1 MPKDKTPQA
10 LYAEAQEL
18 KDQGKIVKQ
27 LPLPIIANKVMRRPE
42 SPPTTVKKTRLIS
55 IELFTGAGGLA
66 LATREAG
73 FEHAALIERNHDACE
88 TLRTNI
94 AGRRVPDVDRWNVL
108 ETDVREVVF
117 RDFGKVELIAGG
129 PPCQPFSIAGKH
141 GGIGDSRNMVP
152 EFIRAVRELQPK
164 AFILENVR
172 GITRPMFR
180 GYFDHILLQLS
191 YPEIVRNPDEDL
203 VNHMR
208 RLKDAKERGRRNGL
222 AYNVAFRVL
231 NAADYGVPQVRARV
245 FVVGFRADMG
255 CDWRFPDPTHGLDAL
270 LVDQWIEGIYWER
283 HGIRKPQLP
292 ASGAGRVRGLRRR
305 EEPST
310 LPWRTIRD
318 AVSDL
323 PEPRADRD
331 VPGILNH
338 RLQPG
343 ARPYHGHTGSPF
355 DLPSKTLKAGDH
367 GVPGG
372 ENAIRFPDG
381 RMRYLTVR
389 EAARIQTFPD
399 QWEFRGV
406 WSEAM
411 RQLGNAVPV
420 RLASV
425 VASSVASCLSGD
437 AQS

>member
-1 MPKDKTPQA
+1 MRQLA
-10 LYAEAQEL
+10 LP
-18 KDQGKIVKQ
+18 V
-27 LPLPIIANKVMRRPE
+27 IANKVIRRPLAA
-42 SPPTTVKKTRLIS
+42 SASHRLSS

-73 FEHAALIERNHDACE
+73 FAHTALIERNHDACE

-94 AGRRVPDVDRWNVL
+94 AGRRMPDIHRWTVM
-108 ETDVREVVF
+108 ETDVREVAF

-141 GGIGDSRNMVP
+141 RGTGDVRNMVP
-152 EFIRAVRELQPK
+152 EFIRAVRELQPR

-172 GITRPMFR
+172 GLTRPMFR
-180 GYFDHILLQLS
+180 TYFDHIVSQLTF
-191 YPEIVRNPDEDL
+191 PEIQREPEEEMVDHL
-203 VNHMR
+203 C
-208 RLKDAKERGRRNGL
+208 RLKAMQDDGRRHGL
-222 AYNVAFRVL
+222 TYRVSFRVL
-231 NAADYGVPQVRARV
+231 NAADFGVPQARHRV
-245 FVVGFRADMG
+245 FVVGFRSDVE
-255 CDWRFPDPTHGLDAL
+255 CDWEFPEPTHSLKAL
-270 LVDQWIEGIYWER
+270 LNDQWITGDYWER
-283 HGIRKPQLP
+283 HGVRKPKIPSSL
-292 ASGAGRVRGLRRR
+292 AGRVRNLRR
-305 EEPST
+305 EGALGT
-310 LPWRTIRD
+310 LPWSTIRD

-331 VPGILNH
+331 VAEVLNH

-343 ARPYHGHTGSPF
+343 ARPYQGHTGSPF
-355 DLPSKTLKAGDH
+355 DSPSKTLKAGDH

-399 QWEFRGV
+399 QWEFCGV

-425 VASSVASCLSGD
+425 VAASVASRLSGD
-437 AQS
+437 AQP

>member
-1 MPKDKTPQA
+1 MRATSRKRSPIR
-10 LYAEAQEL
+10 
-18 KDQGKIVKQ
+18 KIVKQ
-27 LPLPIIANKVMRRPE
+27 LALPVIANKVMRRLAVAPWAQGAL
-42 SPPTTVKKTRLIS
+42 PLTS

-73 FEHAALIERNHDACE
+73 FAHAALIERNHDACE

-94 AGRRVPDVDRWNVL
+94 AGRHMPGIHRWTVL
-108 ETDVREVVF
+108 ETDVREVAF

-141 GGIGDSRNMVP
+141 RGTGDSRNMVP
-152 EFIRAVRELQPK
+152 EFIRAVRELQPR

-172 GITRPMFR
+172 GLTRPMFR
-180 GYFDHILLQLS
+180 AYFEHIILQLS
-191 YPEIVRNPDEDL
+191 FPEIQRKPGEEMAEHL
-203 VNHMR
+203 Y
-208 RLKDAKERGRRNGL
+208 RLKAIQAGGRRQGL
-222 AYNVAFRVL
+222 TYRVSFRVL
-231 NAADYGVPQVRARV
+231 NAADFGVPQTRHRV
-245 FVVGFRADMG
+245 FVVGFRSDVE
-255 CDWRFPDPTHGLDAL
+255 CDWEFPEPTHSLEAL
-270 LVDQWIEGIYWER
+270 ISDQWITGAYWER
-283 HGIRKPQLP
+283 HGVRKPKTP
-292 ASGAGRVRGLRRR
+292 ASIAGRVRKLRR
-305 EEPST
+305 EGKPST

-323 PEPRADRD
+323 PEPCVDRD
-331 VPGILNH
+331 VSRVLNH

-343 ARPYHGHTGSPF
+343 ARPYQGHTGSPF

-425 VASSVASCLSGD
+425 VATSVASWLSGD

>member
-1 MPKDKTPQA
+1 MNKRMRATLGKRSPIR
-10 LYAEAQEL
+10 
-18 KDQGKIVKQ
+18 KIVKQ
-27 LPLPIIANKVMRRPE
+27 LALPVVANKILRQHAMDRASAEHSRPL
-42 SPPTTVKKTRLIS
+42 TS

-73 FEHAALIERNHDACE
+73 FAHAALIERNHDACE

-94 AGRRVPDVDRWNVL
+94 AGRRMPDIHGWTVL
-108 ETDVREVVF
+108 ETDVREVAF
-117 RDFGKVELIAGG
+117 RDFGRVELIAGG

-141 GGIGDSRNMVP
+141 RGTGDSRNMVP
-152 EFIRAVRELQPK
+152 EFIRAVRELQPR

-172 GITRPMFR
+172 GLTRPMFR
-180 GYFDHILLQLS
+180 AYFEHIVLQLS
-191 YPEIVRNPDEDL
+191 FPEVQRKPDEEMADHL
-203 VNHMR
+203 YH
-208 RLKDAKERGRRNGL
+208 LKSIQAGGKRQGL
-222 AYNVAFRVL
+222 TYRVSFRVL
-231 NAADYGVPQVRARV
+231 NAADFGVPQTRHRV
-245 FVVGFRADMG
+245 FVVGFRSDVE
-255 CDWRFPDPTHGLDAL
+255 CDWEFPEPTHSLEAL
-270 LVDQWIEGIYWER
+270 LREQWITGTYWER
-283 HGIRKPQLP
+283 HGVRKPKTP
-292 ASGAGRVRGLRRR
+292 ASLGGRLRKIRRDGEPGA
-305 EEPST
+305 

-323 PEPRADRD
+323 PEPRADGD
-331 VPGILNH
+331 VSGILNH

-343 ARPYHGHTGSPF
+343 ARPYQGHTGSPF

-420 RLASV
+420 KLASV
-425 VASSVASCLSGD
+425 VAASVASRLG
-437 AQS
+437 ATREREAV

>member
-1 MPKDKTPQA
+1 MTTAMRATFRKRSPIR
-10 LYAEAQEL
+10 
-18 KDQGKIVKQ
+18 KIVKQ
-27 LPLPIIANKVMRRPE
+27 LALPVIANKVMRHSAM
-42 SPPTTVKKTRLIS
+42 SPATTEAHALTS

-73 FEHAALIERNHDACE
+73 FAHAALIERNHDACE

-94 AGRRVPDVDRWNVL
+94 AGHRMPDIHRWIVL
-108 ETDVREVVF
+108 ETDVREVAF

-141 GGIGDSRNMVP
+141 RGTGDSRNMVP
-152 EFIRAVRELQPK
+152 EFIRAVRELQPR

-172 GITRPMFR
+172 GLTRPMFR
-180 GYFDHILLQLS
+180 AYFEHIVLQLS
-191 YPEIVRNPDEDL
+191 FPEIQRKPGEEMAGHL
-203 VNHMR
+203 Y
-208 RLKDAKERGRRNGL
+208 RLKEIQAGGRRQGL
-222 AYNVAFRVL
+222 AYRVSFRVL
-231 NAADYGVPQVRARV
+231 NAADFGVPQTRHRV
-245 FVVGFRADMG
+245 FVVGFRSDVE
-255 CDWRFPDPTHGLDAL
+255 CDWEFPEPTHSLAAL
-270 LVDQWIEGIYWER
+270 ISDQWITGAYWER
-283 HGIRKPQLP
+283 HGVRKPKTP
-292 ASGAGRVRGLRRR
+292 ASVAGRVRKLRR
-305 EEPST
+305 EGEPST

-323 PEPRADRD
+323 PEPRVDRD
-331 VPGILNH
+331 VSGVLNQ

-343 ARPYHGHTGSPF
+343 ARPYQGHTGSPF

-425 VASSVASCLSGD
+425 VAASVASRL
-437 AQS
+437 AATPYRE

>member
-1 MPKDKTPQA
+1 M
-10 LYAEAQEL
+10 
-18 KDQGKIVKQ
+18 KQ
-27 LPLPIIANKVMRRPE
+27 LALPAIVANKVMRRASAPQATAK
-42 SPPTTVKKTRLIS
+42 SNPLIS

-73 FEHAALIERNHDACE
+73 FSHAALIERNHDACE

-94 AGRRVPDVDRWNVL
+94 AGRRMPDIHRWTVL
-108 ETDVREVVF
+108 ETDVRDVAF
-117 RDFGKVELIAGG
+117 RDFGKIELIAGG

-141 GGIGDSRNMVP
+141 RGTGDSRNMVP
-152 EFIRAVRELQPK
+152 EFIRAVRELQPR

-172 GITRPMFR
+172 GLTRPMFR
-180 GYFDHILLQLS
+180 AYFEHIVLQLS
-191 YPEIVRNPDEDL
+191 FPEIQRKPGEEVASHL
-203 VNHMR
+203 Y
-208 RLKDAKERGRRNGL
+208 RLKETQAGGSLQGL
-222 AYNVAFRVL
+222 TYRVSFRVL
-231 NAADYGVPQVRARV
+231 NAADFGVPQTRHRV
-245 FVVGFRADMG
+245 FVVGFRSDVE
-255 CDWRFPDPTHGLDAL
+255 CDWEFPEPTHSLEAL
-270 LVDQWIEGIYWER
+270 INDQWITGAYWER
-283 HGIRKPQLP
+283 HGVRKPKTP
-292 ASGAGRVRGLRRR
+292 ASVAGRVRKLRR
-305 EEPST
+305 EGEPST

-318 AVSDL
+318 AVADL

-331 VPGILNH
+331 VSGISNH
-338 RLQPG
+338 RLQLG
-343 ARPYHGHTGSPF
+343 ARSYHGHTGSPF

-425 VASSVASCLSGD
+425 VAASVASRLSGD
-437 AQS
+437 AQP

>member
-1 MPKDKTPQA
+1 MA
-10 LYAEAQEL
+10 AAMEATS
-18 KDQGKIVKQ
+18 KRCRPITKIVHQ
-27 LPLPIIANKVMRRPE
+27 LGLPVTANKVMRRSAV
-42 SPPTTVKKTRLIS
+42 SPAAEGTPVLTS

-73 FEHAALIERNHDACE
+73 FVHAALIERNHDACE

-94 AGRRVPDVDRWNVL
+94 AGRRMPDIDRWTVL
-108 ETDVREVVF
+108 ETDVRKVAF
-117 RDFGKVELIAGG
+117 RDFGRVELIAGG

-141 GGIGDSRNMVP
+141 RGTGDSRNMVP
-152 EFIRAVRELQPK
+152 EFIRAVRELQPR

-172 GITRPMFR
+172 GLTRPMFR
-180 GYFDHILLQLS
+180 AYFEHIVLQLS
-191 YPEIVRNPDEDL
+191 FPEIIRKPGEEMADHL
-203 VNHMR
+203 Y
-208 RLKDAKERGRRNGL
+208 RLKAIRAGGRRRGL
-222 AYNVAFRVL
+222 TYRVFFRVL
-231 NAADYGVPQVRARV
+231 NAADFGVPQTRHRV
-245 FVVGFRADMG
+245 FVVGFRSDVE
-255 CDWRFPDPTHGLDAL
+255 CDWEFPEPTHSLEAL
-270 LVDQWIEGIYWER
+270 ISDQWIMGAYWER
-283 HGIRKPQLP
+283 HGVRKPKTP
-292 ASGAGRVRGLRRR
+292 ASLAGRVRKLRWDG
-305 EEPST
+305 EPST

-323 PEPRADRD
+323 PEPRADGD
-331 VPGILNH
+331 VSGVLNH

-399 QWEFRGV
+399 QWEFCGV

-425 VASSVASCLSGD
+425 VAARVASRLSGD
-437 AQS
+437 AQP